1 MLSIAVLGPVE
12 ARRDGQLVSVPAGK
26 TSQLLVRLALDA
38 GNLVRTDRL
47 VEDLWGDDSVTT
59 SRNTVQSKIAKLRR
73 ALGDPPVI
81 VGGDGGY
88 TLTIDPL
95 QVDALE
101 VLARATEAT
110 ARFGDGDHDGVAAMC
125 AMTLQMFRG
134 DVLAAAGDS
143 DWAIPH
149 RARVDAARMQL
160 IEVGCSARLQLG
172 DTNDV
177 IGDLEVAVAT
187 YPYQG
192 SLWVL
197 PLTTLAS
204 AGPQAAALVTD
215 QRILQ
220 LLGDGPRLAPR
231 PALSLPGQQVLIP

>member
-47 VEDLWGDDSVTT
+47 VEDLWGDDSVPP

-101 VLARATEAT
+101 VLARGNEGT
-110 ARFGDGDHDGVAAMC
+110 APLGGG
-125 AMTLQMFRG
+125 G
-134 DVLAAAGDS
+134 
-143 DWAIPH
+143 PH
-149 RARVDAARMQL
+149 W
-160 IEVGCSARLQLG
+160 G
-172 DTNDV
+172 
-177 IGDLEVAVAT
+177 
-187 YPYQG
+187 
-192 SLWVL
+192 
-197 PLTTLAS
+197 AS
-204 AGPQAAALVTD
+204 NV
-215 QRILQ
+215 
-220 LLGDGPRLAPR
+220 
-231 PALSLPGQQVLIP
+231 